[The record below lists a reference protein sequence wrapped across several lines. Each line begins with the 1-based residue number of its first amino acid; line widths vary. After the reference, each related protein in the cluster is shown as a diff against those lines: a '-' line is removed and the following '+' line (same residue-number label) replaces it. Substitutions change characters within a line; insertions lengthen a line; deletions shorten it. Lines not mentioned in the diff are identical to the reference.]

1 MISAASLSLPD
12 QSAQGYVDFTRLSDL
27 VLTSRQQFGSLV
39 RIIDRL
45 VGESFRV
52 N

>member
-1 MISAASLSLPD
+1 MISAASPSLSD
-12 QSAQGYVDFTRLSDL
+12 QSAQGYVDFRRLSDL
-27 VLTSRQQFGSLV
+27 VLTSRQQFGSVV

-45 VGESFRV
+45 VGEGFRI